1 MNKLEYIVK
10 LISISTLIFYGSCSE
25 AQAKGATGSSAQT
38 NPEVADLENLD
49 LSPQHL
55 AIPKTVEE
63 VALYR
68 ANGAATLLA
77 QANPEPI
84 TLEALDPEL
93 DDLAIPTTE
102 EEVTIDLN
110 QPITLE
116 QAIELATR
124 NNRDRREALLSLER
138 SKKELRQARAS
149 LLPTLALSSNFTGDD
164 NAQNALSEEIGS
176 FAPGVGE
183 FTTTFNGNL
192 TLSYDVFDTARSAG
206 IREAQKTIEFN
217 ELDLVR
223 ITEDV
228 ILETK
233 TNYYGLQSADS
244 QVDIQQSA
252 VNDAEQTLKD
262 AELLEQAGLGTRF
275 DVLRAEVELANAQ
288 QALVTA
294 IANQNSARR
303 QLVETLSLRDQVDI
317 QTADEIT
324 KVADWNLPLESSII
338 TAYENRPELDQ
349 FLLTREINEE
359 QKQIA
364 LAQIRPQI
372 SVFGQVDFLNVS
384 EDDIDTTTG
393 YTVGAQLQ
401 WNIFDGGVAK
411 AIARQEDI
419 DIEIAEND
427 FANQKNLVR
436 LEVEQA
442 FFGLQANDKN
452 ITTAEMAV
460 TLAEESLRLARLRF
474 QAGVGTQTDVIEAQS
489 ELTTARG
496 NLLTAIIDYNQS
508 FTQLQ
513 RAVTNAP
520 ETTEQ

>member
-1 MNKLEYIVK
+1 M
-10 LISISTLIFYGSCSE
+10 
-25 AQAKGATGSSAQT
+25 
-38 NPEVADLENLD
+38 
-49 LSPQHL
+49 
-55 AIPKTVEE
+55 
-63 VALYR
+63 
-68 ANGAATLLA
+68 
-77 QANPEPI
+77 
-84 TLEALDPEL
+84 
-93 DDLAIPTTE
+93 
-102 EEVTIDLN
+102 
-110 QPITLE
+110 
-116 QAIELATR
+116 
-124 NNRDRREALLSLER
+124 
-138 SKKELRQARAS
+138 
-149 LLPTLALSSNFTGDD
+149 
-164 NAQNALSEEIGS
+164 
-176 FAPGVGE
+176 
-183 FTTTFNGNL
+183 
-192 TLSYDVFDTARSAG
+192 
-206 IREAQKTIEFN
+206 
-217 ELDLVR
+217 
-223 ITEDV
+223 
-228 ILETK
+228 
-233 TNYYGLQSADS
+233 
-244 QVDIQQSA
+244 
-252 VNDAEQTLKD
+252 
-262 AELLEQAGLGTRF
+262 
-275 DVLRAEVELANAQ
+275 
-288 QALVTA
+288 
-294 IANQNSARR
+294 
-303 QLVETLSLRDQVDI
+303 
-317 QTADEIT
+317 
-324 KVADWNLPLESSII
+324 PLESSII

-384 EDDIDTTTG
+384 DDDIDTTTG